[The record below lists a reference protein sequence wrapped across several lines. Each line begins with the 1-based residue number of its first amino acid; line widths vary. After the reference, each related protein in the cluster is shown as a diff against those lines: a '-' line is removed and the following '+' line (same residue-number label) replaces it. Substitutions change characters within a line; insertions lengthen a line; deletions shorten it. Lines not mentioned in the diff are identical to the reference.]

1 MLVYS
6 MKRDFQLEK
15 KTIQI
20 PEAKTRQIPEAKTIR
35 KKETMQILF

>member
-20 PEAKTRQIPEAKTIR
+20 PEAKTIR